1 MMDDKYKK
9 NFLTNVIVRV
19 DFPNPL
25 KIESLPP
32 DLTKAF
38 LKSFPIS
45 EPKKVFELTGEFK
58 IIPKTKIEIETGEET
73 TEWNYYGRDRE
84 KRLILQKYFL
94 SITYIKSYK
103 RYDDLK
109 SELLSIIS
117 ELFKIFSDI
126 QINRLGLR
134 YINEISLDEAN
145 FFDWEKYLDRDLLS
159 IFNIAGNKDTIARGL
174 NNLVLNYGNMI
185 LNFHYG
191 MHNPDFPAP
200 IRKKI
205 FVLDYDASYIGLQ
218 DLKDIESNL
227 FAFHEEIK
235 KLFEE
240 NIEDGLREVMYGN

>member
-1 MMDDKYKK
+1 MGNKYKK

-25 KIESLPP
+25 KTDSLPP
-32 DLTKAF
+32 DITKVI

-45 EPKKVFELTGEFK
+45 EPKKLFQMVGSFKVEPKKKFEV
-58 IIPKTKIEIETGEET
+58 ETGEET
-73 TEWNYYGRDRE
+73 TEWNYYGVNRE
-84 KRLILQKYFL
+84 KRLIIQKDSL
-94 SITYIKSYK
+94 SISYMKSY
-103 RYDDLK
+103 RGYEDLK
-109 SELLSIIS
+109 SEFLGIIDK
-117 ELFKIFSDI
+117 LFEVFTDI
-126 QINRLGLR
+126 QVNRLGLR
-134 YINEISLDEAN
+134 YINEINLDETDPFN
-145 FFDWEKYLDRDLLS
+145 WEKYLNSNLFS
-159 IFNIAGNKDTIARGL
+159 NFNITENKDTIARGL

-205 FVLDYDASYIGLQ
+205 FVLDYDAYYTGLQ

-227 FAFHEEIK
+227 FTFHEEIE

-240 NIEDGLREVMYGN
+240 NITDGLREVMYGN